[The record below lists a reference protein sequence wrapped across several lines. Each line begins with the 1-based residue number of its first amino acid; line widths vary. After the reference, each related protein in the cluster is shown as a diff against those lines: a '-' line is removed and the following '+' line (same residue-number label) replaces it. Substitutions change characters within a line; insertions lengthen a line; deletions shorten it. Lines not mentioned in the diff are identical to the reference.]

1 MAEGSLAVGVTIEV
15 VMMFCAMALDAQR
28 HTAGF
33 LFFPAE
39 TCFSDILWQ
48 VTLTTL
54 REVLNWDERGGCNG
68 DLGQAH
74 LHRGEARRETQ
85 LIRKSY
91 LKWCWGGKCFWLWA
105 SGGKN
110 SCSSWVVR
118 VQLVQPRWCSTS
130 WCSRCS
136 WPSARPKAIAGGFP
150 GHRGDTEAGTEEE
163 EEGEEEKWHE
173 CTTGLPRSKKPGNN
187 YFSFVLPLYQS
198 YQSAAHNAS
207 LSLTISAVSS
217 AVEIVRKQRN
227 ALELYHFITFHHLH

>member
-48 VTLTTL
+48 VTITTL

-150 GHRGDTEAGTEEE
+150 GHRGDTEAGTEEKE

-173 CTTGLPRSKKPGNN
+173 CTTGLPRSKKTWQQLLQLCFAFLSIISICCTQCLLILDYQCSIKCSGNC
-187 YFSFVLPLYQS
+187 
-198 YQSAAHNAS
+198 
-207 LSLTISAVSS
+207 
-217 AVEIVRKQRN
+217 E
-227 ALELYHFITFHHLH
+227 ELL